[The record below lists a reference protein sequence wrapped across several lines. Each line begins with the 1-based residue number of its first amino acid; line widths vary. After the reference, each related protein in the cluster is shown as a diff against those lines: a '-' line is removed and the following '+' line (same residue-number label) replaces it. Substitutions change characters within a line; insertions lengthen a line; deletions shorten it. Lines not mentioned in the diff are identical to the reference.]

1 MRRLAIPMVV
11 APVFMVG
18 CAARP
23 NKPVGTAGTLAALRN
38 VRPDV
43 QEVKVEQGL
52 DQAMQQYRRFLEET
66 PETAMTPEAMRRLA
80 DLQIEKQFGIRTGN
94 AKSRELAAPKPAQVL
109 ASSRAGSPNPDAAA
123 GSVRLHESDQDFER
137 RTTAEAQI
145 LPATNAAPVAGCGA
159 AISGGFALLVFIPN
173 CFSSCRSARR
183 RIASG
188 VIAVSGVSSRKRR

>member
-1 MRRLAIPMVV
+1 MRRLAIRMVV

-23 NKPVGTAGTLAALRN
+23 NKPVGTAGTLATLQN

-80 DLQIEKQFGIRTGN
+80 DLQIEKQFGIRSGDG
-94 AKSRELAAPKPAQVL
+94 KPRPIDTPL
-109 ASSRAGSPNPDAAA
+109 S
-123 GSVRLHESDQDFER
+123 
-137 RTTAEAQI
+137 AETPEGA
-145 LPATNAAPVAGCGA
+145 VAGAPPPMTPA
-159 AISGGFALLVFIPN
+159 A
-173 CFSSCRSARR
+173 R
-183 RIASG
+183 
-188 VIAVSGVSSRKRR
+188 